1 MRTAN
6 KYGFRLSLIVG
17 IISAVFSTYFFI
29 YGSYEDV
36 VLALL
41 LFGVA
46 VAFETIGAVVSRE
59 RADLKD
65 GEASPPP
72 VSEGSH
78 GRRSEDG

>member
-6 KYGFRLSLIVG
+6 KYGFRLSLVVG
-17 IISAVFSTYFFI
+17 IISALFSAYFFI

-41 LFGVA
+41 LFGAA

-59 RADLKD
+59 PSDRESGDPSA
-65 GEASPPP
+65 PPAP
-72 VSEGSH
+72 
-78 GRRSEDG
+78 